1 MKSALWLAVA
11 GLLANATVW
20 GLSWIPFRSL
30 SASGI
35 HPLWATGI
43 ICAVAALA
51 LAAARPGALREC
63 LQGPG
68 LLWLALASGLTN
80 ALFNSAVAIGD
91 VVRVVLLFY
100 LMPIWAVLLA
110 RWLLGEP
117 FTGRAFARIA
127 TGFVGAMLV
136 LYDPGMGLPLPRSL
150 ADWMA
155 IAGGAAFALNN
166 VVLRKLSAS
175 GEAARTLSMLSGA
188 VLLPVAAASLLSAGG
203 AIGWPAFGASG
214 ALATLVLWSA
224 LFLVANLGLQYGA
237 ARLPANVTAVIMLT
251 EVLVATGSSWLGG
264 AAELRAPDLLGGMLI
279 LAAPWVF
286 ADRRPATPAAP
297 AAAPDGRASRDA

>member
-11 GLLANATVW
+11 GLLVNSTVW

-30 SASGI
+30 SGDGI
-35 HPLWATGI
+35 HPLWATGAI
-43 ICAVAALA
+43 YAVAAIA
-51 LAAARPGALREC
+51 LAAARPAALREC
-63 LQGPG
+63 LQGTG

-127 TGFVGAMLV
+127 TGFAGAMLV
-136 LYDPGMGLPLPRSL
+136 LYEPGMGLPLPRSL

-166 VVLRKLSAS
+166 VVLRKLAS
-175 GEAARTLSMLSGA
+175 NGEAARTLSMLCGA
-188 VLLPVAAASLLSAGG
+188 VVLPVAAAALLSAVG
-203 AIGWPAFGASG
+203 AIGWPVLGTSG
-214 ALATLVLWSA
+214 ALATLALWSA
-224 LFLVANLGLQYGA
+224 LFLLANLGLQYGA

-251 EVLVATGSSWLGG
+251 EVLVASGSSWLAG
-264 AAELRAPDLLGGMLI
+264 AAELRAPDLVGGVLI
-279 LAAPWVF
+279 LAAPWMF
-286 ADRRPATPAAP
+286 ADRRSASAAP
-297 AAAPDGRASRDA
+297 AGTPAGRQDA

>member
-11 GLLANATVW
+11 GLLVNSTVW

-30 SASGI
+30 SGVGI
-35 HPLWATGI
+35 HPLWATGVI
-43 ICAVAALA
+43 YALAAIA
-51 LAAARPGALREC
+51 LAAARPAALREC
-63 LQGPG
+63 LQGTG

-117 FTGRAFARIA
+117 FTGRAIARIA
-127 TGFVGAMLV
+127 IGFLGAMLV
-136 LYDPGMGLPLPRSL
+136 LYEPGMGVPVPRSL

-155 IAGGAAFALNN
+155 IAGGVAFAFNN
-166 VVLRKLSAS
+166 VALRKLASS
-175 GEAARTLSMLSGA
+175 GEAARTLSMLCGA
-188 VLLPVAAASLLSAGG
+188 VVLPVAAAALLSAGG
-203 AIGWPAFGASG
+203 AIGWPVLGASG
-214 ALATLVLWSA
+214 ALATLALWSA
-224 LFLVANLGLQYGA
+224 LFLLANLGLQYGA

-251 EVLVATGSSWLGG
+251 EVLVASGSSWLAG
-264 AAELRAPDLLGGMLI
+264 AAELRAPDLVGGVLI

-286 ADRRPATPAAP
+286 ADRRPGSAAP
-297 AAAPDGRASRDA
+297 AGTPAGRQDA

>member
-30 SASGI
+30 SGDGI
-35 HPLWATGI
+35 HPLWATGAI
-43 ICAVAALA
+43 YAVAAIA
-51 LAAARPGALREC
+51 LAAARPAALREC
-63 LQGPG
+63 LQGTG

-117 FTGRAFARIA
+117 FTGRAMARIA

-136 LYDPGMGLPLPRSL
+136 LYEPGMGLPVPRSL

-166 VVLRKLSAS
+166 VVLRKLAS
-175 GEAARTLSMLSGA
+175 NGEAARTLSMLCGA
-188 VLLPVAAASLLSAGG
+188 VLLPVAAAALLSAGG
-203 AIGWPAFGASG
+203 AIAWPVLGTGG
-214 ALATLVLWSA
+214 ALATLALWSV
-224 LFLVANLGLQYGA
+224 LFLLANLGLQYGA

-251 EVLVATGSSWLGG
+251 EVLVASGSSWLAG
-264 AAELRAPDLLGGMLI
+264 AAELRAPDLLGGVLI

-286 ADRRPATPAAP
+286 ADRRSGSGAPAGTPA
-297 AAAPDGRASRDA
+297 GRQDA

>member
-30 SASGI
+30 SGAGI

-43 ICAVAALA
+43 IYTVAALG
-51 LAAARPGALREC
+51 LAAAHPAALRE
-63 LQGPG
+63 LLKGTG
-68 LLWLALASGLTN
+68 LLWLALAAGLTN

-117 FTGRAFARIA
+117 LTGSAFARIA
-127 TGFVGAMLV
+127 IGLAGAMLV
-136 LYDPGMGLPLPRSL
+136 LYEPGMGLPLPRGL

-166 VVLRKLSAS
+166 VLLRRLAS
-175 GEAARTLSMLSGA
+175 NAEAARTLSMLFGA
-188 VLLPVAAASLLSAGG
+188 VVLPVAAATVLSAGG
-203 AIGWPAFGASG
+203 AIDWPVLGGSG
-214 ALATLVLWSA
+214 TLSTLALWSA
-224 LFLVANLGLQYGA
+224 LFLLANFGLQYGA
-237 ARLPANVTAVIMLT
+237 ARLPANVTAVVMLT
-251 EVLVATGSSWLGG
+251 EVLVASGSSWLAG
-264 AAELRAPDLLGGMLI
+264 AAELRAPDLLGGALI
-279 LAAPWVF
+279 LAAPWLF
-286 ADRRPATPAAP
+286 SDRRAAP
-297 AAAPDGRASRDA
+297 ARPAPATADRPDA

>member
-11 GLLANATVW
+11 GLLANSTVW

-30 SASGI
+30 SGDGI
-35 HPLWATGI
+35 HPLWATGAI
-43 ICAVAALA
+43 YAVAAIA
-51 LAAARPGALREC
+51 LAVARPVALREC
-63 LQGPG
+63 LQGTG

-136 LYDPGMGLPLPRSL
+136 LYEPGMGLPLPRSL
-150 ADWMA
+150 PDWMA
-155 IAGGAAFALNN
+155 IVGGAAFALNN
-166 VVLRKLSAS
+166 VLLRKLAS
-175 GEAARTLSMLSGA
+175 NGEAARTLSMLCGA
-188 VLLPVAAASLLSAGG
+188 VVLPVAAAALLSAGG
-203 AIGWPAFGASG
+203 AIGWPVLGASG
-214 ALATLVLWSA
+214 ALATLALWSV
-224 LFLVANLGLQYGA
+224 LFLLANLGLQYGA

-251 EVLVATGSSWLGG
+251 EVLVASGSSWLAG
-264 AAELRAPDLLGGMLI
+264 AAELRAPDLIGGVLI

-286 ADRRPATPAAP
+286 ADRRTRPGEGANAKAG
-297 AAAPDGRASRDA
+297 AQDA

>member
-1 MKSALWLAVA
+1 MKSALWLAVT
-11 GLLANATVW
+11 GLLVNATVW

-30 SASGI
+30 SGSGI

-43 ICAVAALA
+43 IYAVAAVA
-51 LAAARPGALREC
+51 MAAARPAALREC
-63 LQGPG
+63 LQGTG

-127 TGFVGAMLV
+127 TGFAGAMLV
-136 LYDPGMGLPLPRSL
+136 LYEPGMGLPLPRSL

-166 VVLRKLSAS
+166 VVLRKLAAN
-175 GEAARTLSMLSGA
+175 GEAARTLSMLCGA
-188 VLLPVAAASLLSAGG
+188 VVLPVVAASILSAGG
-203 AIGWPAFGASG
+203 AIGWPAFGAGG
-214 ALATLVLWSA
+214 ALATLALWSA

-251 EVLVATGSSWLGG
+251 EVLVATGSSWLAG
-264 AAELRAPDLLGGMLI
+264 AAELRVPDLVGGALI

-286 ADRRPATPAAP
+286 ADRTAHRSDTAGPI
-297 AAAPDGRASRDA
+297 ASGPRDA

>member
-11 GLLANATVW
+11 GLLVNSTVW

-30 SASGI
+30 SGSGI

-43 ICAVAALA
+43 IYAVAAVA
-51 LAAARPGALREC
+51 LAAARPAALREC
-63 LQGPG
+63 LQGTG

-127 TGFVGAMLV
+127 TGFAGAMLV
-136 LYDPGMGLPLPRSL
+136 LYEPGMGLPLPRSL

-155 IAGGAAFALNN
+155 IVGGAAFALNN
-166 VVLRKLSAS
+166 VVLRKLSTN
-175 GEAARTLSMLSGA
+175 GEAARTLSMLCGA
-188 VLLPVAAASLLSAGG
+188 VVLPVAAASMLSAGG
-203 AIGWPAFGASG
+203 AIGWPAFGAGG
-214 ALATLVLWSA
+214 ALATLALWSA
-224 LFLVANLGLQYGA
+224 LFLIANLGLQYGA

-251 EVLVATGSSWLGG
+251 EVLVAAGSSWLAG
-264 AAELRAPDLLGGMLI
+264 AAELRVPDLVGGALI

-286 ADRRPATPAAP
+286 ADRTAHRSDTAGPV
-297 AAAPDGRASRDA
+297 ASGPRDA

>member
-30 SASGI
+30 SGAGI

-43 ICAVAALA
+43 IYTVAALG
-51 LAAARPGALREC
+51 LAAAHPAALRE
-63 LQGPG
+63 LLKGTG
-68 LLWLALASGLTN
+68 LLWLALAAGLTN

-117 FTGRAFARIA
+117 LTGSAFARIA
-127 TGFVGAMLV
+127 IGLAGAMLV
-136 LYDPGMGLPLPRSL
+136 LYEPGMGLPLPRGL

-166 VVLRKLSAS
+166 VLLRRLAS
-175 GEAARTLSMLSGA
+175 NAEAARTLSMLFGA
-188 VLLPVAAASLLSAGG
+188 VVLPVAAATVLSAGG
-203 AIGWPAFGASG
+203 AIDWPVLGGSG
-214 ALATLVLWSA
+214 TLSTLALWSA
-224 LFLVANLGLQYGA
+224 LFLLANFGLQYGA
-237 ARLPANVTAVIMLT
+237 ARLPANVTAVVMLT
-251 EVLVATGSSWLGG
+251 EVLVASGSSWLAG
-264 AAELRAPDLLGGMLI
+264 AAELRAPDLLGGALI
-279 LAAPWVF
+279 LAAPWLF
-286 ADRRPATPAAP
+286 PDRRAAP
-297 AAAPDGRASRDA
+297 ARPAPATADRPDA

>member
-30 SASGI
+30 SGAGI

-43 ICAVAALA
+43 IYTVAALG
-51 LAAARPGALREC
+51 LAAAHPAALRE
-63 LQGPG
+63 LLKGTG
-68 LLWLALASGLTN
+68 LLWLALAAGLTN

-117 FTGRAFARIA
+117 LTGSAFARIA
-127 TGFVGAMLV
+127 IGLAGAMLV
-136 LYDPGMGLPLPRSL
+136 LYEPGMGLPLPRGL

-166 VVLRKLSAS
+166 VLLRRLAS
-175 GEAARTLSMLSGA
+175 NAEAARTLSMLFGA
-188 VLLPVAAASLLSAGG
+188 VVLPVAAATVLSAGG
-203 AIGWPAFGASG
+203 AIDWPVLGGSG
-214 ALATLVLWSA
+214 TLSTLALWSA
-224 LFLVANLGLQYGA
+224 LFLLANFGLQYGA
-237 ARLPANVTAVIMLT
+237 ARLPANVTAVVMLT
-251 EVLVATGSSWLGG
+251 EVLVASGSSWLAG
-264 AAELRAPDLLGGMLI
+264 AAELRA
-279 LAAPWVF
+279 
-286 ADRRPATPAAP
+286 
-297 AAAPDGRASRDA
+297 